1 MLPAGT
7 VTAVVSLLVF
17 ALLPLS
23 AAAGRVPY
31 PRPSLTVES
40 VGSNF
45 SIQASELDISLD
57 LSGETGALGK
67 LVLVAP
73 AHYPVLPNRLS
84 GAPVGAVYA
93 WIKAAGGGLDLYTG
107 HINAE
112 GVGAEPA
119 GDCAHPGYTGIWEL
133 RLRKGLRSL
142 SLPLFLYAPRGG
154 KGAVEFDLCPR
165 AAGPPVVALTF
176 RLNALE
182 PPWTPAHFLWRALVT
197 PLDPAGTL
205 RPDREYEVRALVPV
219 PHVLTLRST
228 LDPAGRDVR
237 LAGTLRV
244 DHHAEARTAVIVTK
258 LDRAITP
265 HGVVFRDAPMAGSV
279 TDSAGRYSARVHVS
293 RTLGFVAATMPTTA
307 PCGHVA
313 FAPPGGCI
321 SVTRSGVE
329 SEPLTV
335 SVP

>member
-1 MLPAGT
+1 MLP
-7 VTAVVSLLVF
+7 VRTAVVSLLVF

-23 AAAGRVPY
+23 ATAGSAPVP
-31 PRPSLTVES
+31 PASLTVES

-45 SIQASELDISLD
+45 SIEAQELDISLD
-57 LSGETGALGK
+57 LTGETGALGK
-67 LVLVAP
+67 LALVAP
-73 AHYPVLPNRLS
+73 RHYPVLPDRLP

-93 WIKAAGGGLDLYTG
+93 WIKTAGGDLDLFTG
-107 HINAE
+107 HIDAE
-112 GVGAEPA
+112 AVGAEPA

-133 RLRKGLRSL
+133 RLRAGLRSL
-142 SLPLFLYAPRGG
+142 SMPLFLYAPRGG
-154 KGAVEFDLCPR
+154 KGAVEFDLCPPST
-165 AAGPPVVALTF
+165 GPRIVALIL
-176 RLNALE
+176 RLNGLE

-197 PLDPAGTL
+197 PLGAGGAL

-228 LDPAGRDVR
+228 LDTAGHNVR

-244 DHHAEARTAVIVTK
+244 DRHAEARAAVIVTK

-265 HGVVFRDAPMAGSV
+265 HGIVFRDAPMAGAV
-279 TDSAGRYSARVHVS
+279 TDSAGRYSTRVHVS
-293 RTLGFVAATMPTTA
+293 RTLGFVAATVPTTT

-313 FAPPGGCI
+313 SAPPRGCI